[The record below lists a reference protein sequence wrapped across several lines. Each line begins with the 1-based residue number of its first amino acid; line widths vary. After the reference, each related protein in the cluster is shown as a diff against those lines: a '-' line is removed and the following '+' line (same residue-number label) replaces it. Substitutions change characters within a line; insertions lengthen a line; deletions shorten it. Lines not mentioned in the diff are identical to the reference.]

1 MLTNQKS
8 PTRWW
13 RNGAVLVMRNGYD
26 GKYKLNIRGLR
37 GQPLYDEEVIPIG
50 TPEYLDTDEY
60 RDTSFEEIIHL
71 VKDTGIGIDIE
82 GYDEGAAPEF
92 QSEIRTAL
100 NNAHFT
106 INCGVMETKE
116 ERDG

>member
-37 GQPLYDEEVIPIG
+37 GQPLYDE
-50 TPEYLDTDEY
+50 
-60 RDTSFEEIIHL
+60 
-71 VKDTGIGIDIE
+71 
-82 GYDEGAAPEF
+82 GAAPEF
-92 QSEIRTAL
+92 QSEIQTAL